1 MTIRQDK
8 RLDQFLNDKH
18 FKDETE
24 IQKQAFSTIIK
35 GKDIIAISKTGT
47 GKTLAY
53 LMPLFKRIQPEDGR
67 IQALILSP
75 TQELSQQIFSVAK
88 ELQAYFPEIRI
99 MRVTK
104 GEDRKKF
111 EKADNNQPHIII
123 GTVGKL
129 SSLFVEESTLRLDL
143 ANILVI
149 DEADMMLDPRNL
161 EEIDALAGK
170 MDKHLQMLVFS
181 ATIPDNMNAFM
192 RSYMHQP
199 KLVKIDEDLK
209 FDPNIEHILIPF
221 KSDDHLKVLQLLPHI
236 NPALCLIFV
245 NHQSQIESLSTKFDE
260 EGIRHLVIHGKMS
273 ARERNQVLR
282 QIQEGQYTYIISTDV
297 AARGLDLEQV
307 TDVISL
313 GIPNDLSFY
322 THRAGRTGR
331 AGKSGRAF
339 AFYFDKDVNKVLQ
352 LIKNGIKFNHKAL
365 NKTGIRE
372 LKPID
377 YKHQHKASPLDIE
390 IATIVKNRPKKVKP
404 GYKKKI
410 TIEIEQLK
418 RKKKR
423 QMIQNSIKEQ
433 QKFKSKMKQ
442 IEKGKQE

>member
-1 MTIRQDK
+1 MTIRQDQ
-8 RLDQFLNDKH
+8 RLNQFLNDKH

-24 IQKQAFSTIIK
+24 IQKQAFSTIVK
-35 GKDIIAISKTGT
+35 GKDLIAISKTGT

-53 LMPLFKRIQPEDGR
+53 LMPLFKRIQPEEGR
-67 IQALILSP
+67 IQALVLSP
-75 TQELSQQIFSVAK
+75 TQELSQQIYSVAK
-88 ELQAYFPEIRI
+88 ELQKYFPEIRV

-104 GEDRKKF
+104 GEDRRKF
-111 EKADNNQPHIII
+111 EKSDTNQPHIII

-129 SSLFVEESTLRLDL
+129 SSLFIDESTLRLDL

-161 EEIDALAGK
+161 EDIDVLAGK

-199 KLVKIDEDLK
+199 KLIKIEEDIK

-221 KSDDHLKVLQLLPHI
+221 KSDDHLKVLQLLPFI

-245 NHQSQIESLSTKFDE
+245 NHQSQIESLSAKFDE

-273 ARERNQVLR
+273 ARERSQVLR
-282 QIQEGQYTYIISTDV
+282 QIQDGQYTYIISTDV
-297 AARGLDLEQV
+297 AARGLDLEQL

-313 GIPNDLSFY
+313 GMPNDLSFY

-331 AGKSGRAF
+331 AGKSGRMF
-339 AFYFDKDVNKVLQ
+339 AFYYDKDVVKVRQ

-365 NKTGIRE
+365 NKNGLRE
-372 LKPID
+372 MKPLD
-377 YKHQHKASPLDIE
+377 YTHQHKASALDIE
-390 IATIVKNRPKKVKP
+390 IAKIVKARPKKVKP

-423 QMIQNSIKEQ
+423 EMIQKSIKEQ
-433 QKFKSKMKQ
+433 HKFKSKMKQ